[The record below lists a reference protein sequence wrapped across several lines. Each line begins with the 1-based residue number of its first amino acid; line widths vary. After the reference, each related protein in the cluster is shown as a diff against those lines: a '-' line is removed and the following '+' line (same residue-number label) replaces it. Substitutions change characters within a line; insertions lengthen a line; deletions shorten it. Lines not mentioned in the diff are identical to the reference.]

1 MKAFKFVF
9 SCFAATLV
17 AASSDGIAAQTY
29 KVTASLSS
37 NSGQVFGSPTVV
49 VQSGT
54 PAEIA
59 VTGENAYKLK
69 VTVSPAGADKLK
81 VAATLESQYGS
92 ISPVVVVRSGQPASV
107 SSNGLTILLTAQE
120 YGS

>member
-29 KVTASLSS
+29 KVTASLS

-69 VTVSPAGADKLK
+69 LTVSPAGADKLK
-81 VAATLESQYGS
+81 VAAILESQYGS
-92 ISPVVVVRSGQPASV
+92 ISPVVVVRSGRPASV
-107 SSNGLTILLTAQE
+107 SSNGITILLTAQE
-120 YGS
+120 YDS

>member
-17 AASSDGIAAQTY
+17 AASSDGFAAQTY
-29 KVTASLSS
+29 KVTASLS